1 MSTQG
6 SAQAL
11 AAFSDDV
18 ANIVERVGASVVA
31 LQARRSYPASAVVL
45 EPGVVATA
53 AHTLRREDGI
63 TAVLAD
69 GSAVAATLVGVD
81 PGTDIAVLRIESL
94 HGAQV
99 RSSAGADV
107 GKSAS
112 SGPGAVA
119 ATAASSAG
127 IALSES
133 SHGAAIEFGDAAA
146 ARPGHFVVAVSR
158 GTDGSLSAS
167 AGIVARTGGAWRTWR
182 GGSVDRLIQLDGGL
196 WAGFSGGP
204 VVDARGGVL
213 GIGTSALSRGRAVVI
228 PGSVLK
234 RVSAQLLARGHVS
247 HAYVGAAVQP
257 VEVPEALR
265 TQLGISYAHGLIVI
279 STVPQGPADAAGIA
293 LGDTLLTLDGKSLAD
308 VDDLKASLGA
318 DRIGKPVA
326 VSLIRAK
333 QLVNV
338 DVIVGE
344 RPRGRC

>member
-1 MSTQG
+1 MTT
-6 SAQAL
+6 QAL
-11 AAFSDDV
+11 AAFSNDLADL
-18 ANIVERVGASVVA
+18 VERVGASVVA
-31 LQARRSYPASAVVL
+31 LQARRSPPASAVVL

-69 GSAVAATLVGVD
+69 GSASAATLVGVD
-81 PGTDIAVLRIESL
+81 PGTDIAVLRL
-94 HGAQV
+94 
-99 RSSAGADV
+99 
-107 GKSAS
+107 
-112 SGPGAVA
+112 
-119 ATAASSAG
+119 
-127 IALSES
+127 ES
-133 SHGAAIEFGDAAA
+133 SQVSPPIELGDAAA
-146 ARPGHFVVAVSR
+146 VRPGHYVVAISR
-158 GTDGSLSAS
+158 GTDASLSAS
-167 AGIVARTGGAWRTWR
+167 GGIVARTGGAWRTWR
-182 GGSVDRLIQLDGGL
+182 GGQVDRLVQLDGGL

-204 VVDARGGVL
+204 VVDASGGVI

-247 HAYVGAAVQP
+247 HAYIGAAVQP

-265 TQLGISYAHGLIVI
+265 AALGISQAHGLIVI
-279 STVPQGPADAAGIA
+279 STVPQGPADTAGIA
-293 LGDTLLTLDGKSLAD
+293 LGDTLLTLDGKPLAD
-308 VDDLKASLGA
+308 VDDLKAALGA

-338 DVIVGE
+338 DVVIGE

>member
-6 SAQAL
+6 SAALAL

-81 PGTDIAVLRIESL
+81 PGTDVAVLRIES
-94 HGAQV
+94 
-99 RSSAGADV
+99 
-107 GKSAS
+107 SAS
-112 SGPGAVA
+112 VKRDASEGAAGSGP
-119 ATAASSAG
+119 
-127 IALSES
+127 
-133 SHGAAIEFGDAAA
+133 SHGAPAIEFGDAAA
-146 ARPGHFVVAVSR
+146 VRPGHFVVAVSR

-182 GGSVDRLIQLDGGL
+182 GGSVDQLIQLDGGL

-204 VVDARGGVL
+204 VVDARGGVI

-257 VEVPEALR
+257 VEVPAALR
-265 TQLGISYAHGLIVI
+265 TQLGISHTHGLIVI

-308 VDDLKASLGA
+308 VDDLKAALGA

>member
-45 EPGVVATA
+45 EPGVIATA

-69 GSAVAATLVGVD
+69 DSASAATLVGVD
-81 PGTDIAVLRIESL
+81 PGTDVAVLRLES
-94 HGAQV
+94 AQ
-99 RSSAGADV
+99 
-107 GKSAS
+107 
-112 SGPGAVA
+112 AVP
-119 ATAASSAG
+119 
-127 IALSES
+127 LEL
-133 SHGAAIEFGDAAA
+133 GDATVV
-146 ARPGHFVVAVSR
+146 RTGHFVVAIAR
-158 GTDGSLSAS
+158 GTDASLSAS
-167 AGIVARTGGAWRTWR
+167 AGIVARTGGEWRTWR
-182 GGSVDRLIQLDGGL
+182 GGSIDRLIQLDGGL

-204 VVDARGGVL
+204 VVDARGGV
-213 GIGTSALSRGRAVVI
+213 IGMATSALSRGRAVVI

-247 HAYVGAAVQP
+247 HAYIGAAVQP
-257 VEVPEALR
+257 VEIPDALR
-265 TQLGISYAHGLIVI
+265 TQLGISQAHGLIVI
-279 STVPQGPADAAGIA
+279 STVPQGPADAAGIS
-293 LGDTLLTLDGKSLAD
+293 LGDTLLTVDGKALAD
-308 VDDLKASLGA
+308 IDDLKAALGA
-318 DRIGKPVA
+318 DRIGKPVP

-338 DVIVGE
+338 DVVIGE

>member
-31 LQARRSYPASAVVL
+31 LQARRSHPASAVIL
-45 EPGVVATA
+45 EPGVVVTA

-69 GSAVAATLVGVD
+69 GSASAATLVGVD
-81 PGTDIAVLRIESL
+81 PGTDIAVLRIESQ
-94 HGAQV
+94 GTDAA
-99 RSSAGADV
+99 RST
-107 GKSAS
+107 S
-112 SGPGAVA
+112 SR
-119 ATAASSAG
+119 
-127 IALSES
+127 
-133 SHGAAIEFGDAAA
+133 GAAIEFGDSAAV
-146 ARPGHFVVAVSR
+146 RPGHFVVAIAR

-167 AGIVARTGGAWRTWR
+167 AGIVARSGGAWRTWR
-182 GGSVDRLIQLDGGL
+182 GGSVDQLIQLDGGL

-213 GIGTSALSRGRAVVI
+213 GIGTTALSRGRAVVI

-234 RVSAQLLARGHVS
+234 RVSAQLLARGHIS
-247 HAYVGAAVQP
+247 HAYIGAAVQP

-265 TQLGISYAHGLIVI
+265 AQLGTANTHGLIVI

-293 LGDTLLTLDGKSLAD
+293 LGDTLLTLDGKPLAD
-308 VDDLKASLGA
+308 VDDLKAALAA
-318 DRIGKPVA
+318 DCIGKPVA

-338 DVIVGE
+338 EVIVGE
-344 RPRGRC
+344 RPQGRC